1 MCGGMSSSSLRQD
14 FIHGWKVYLPD
25 VDVGAG

>member
-1 MCGGMSSSSLRQD
+1 MCGGMSSSSLRD
-14 FIHGWKVYLPD
+14 FIHEWKVYLPG